1 MRRIDDNLIDKIQ
14 EVQLPIGC
22 TFDDE
27 RRIFIKEL
35 SSCDLLAV
43 PGSGKTTALIAK
55 LNCLSENLE
64 EGESILVLSHTNTAV
79 DEIKKNLVGNA
90 AKLLDYPHCVSTI
103 QEFVDRFLAIPYY
116 ESKYK
121 RSVEIIDKERYDA
134 EIQYKLNRCF
144 DSRVKYCSYQFD
156 FNSVRFKVDNNDI
169 KLVLGVEGKDI
180 SYKVPSTWHDHE
192 EENKL
197 FVKQWFLKVKND
209 ILELGVLHYDDC
221 YYLAE
226 EYIQKYPEV
235 INVLRKRFKYI
246 LIDETQD
253 LQHHQ
258 LKLIDKLFYTSSC
271 VLQRIGDPNQAIY
284 NVVTDACCWIPRN
297 PMYIN
302 NSLRLTSDIA
312 DVVNSFTLEKG
323 DNGSGNA
330 IFIVNGTKTI
340 ETPIPP
346 VLVLYDEATL
356 SLLKSKF
363 KEIIESLHLQNTIE
377 GKKYGFHI
385 IGWNAKLA
393 GSEFDIEK
401 LRLENIFPNI
411 AKVSHSTTKTYNTVS
426 EFLQFSSNETIGE
439 CRKTILAILCRVLFL
454 SGILD
459 SNGRNFTKKTLPK
472 EYENREVVLF
482 NKALLKISLSLYQK
496 NYAIAYE
503 MLVSFINDN
512 LASKFN
518 ITINEIVKNFI
529 GEAFAEYIIEKN
541 DDIEEIQ
548 VQIGTVHSVKG
559 MTHCATMYVET
570 FFHEYECKHLIK
582 RKRNGKFLPTPF
594 FKDTVNITT
603 SRGKQAMKML
613 YVGMSRPTHLLCY
626 ASLKANWSNEGLEK
640 MNSCGWN
647 IMDLTI

>member
-1 MRRIDDNLIDKIQ
+1 MRHIDDNLIDKIQ

-27 RRIFIKEL
+27 RRNFIKEL

-79 DEIKKNLVGNA
+79 DEIKRNLVGNA
-90 AKLLDYPHCVSTI
+90 AKLLEYPHCVSTI

-134 EIQYKLNRCF
+134 EIQYKLSRCF

-156 FNSVRFKVDNNDI
+156 FNSVRFKIDNNDI
-169 KLVLGVEGKDI
+169 KLVLGIEGKDI
-180 SYKVPSTWHDHE
+180 SYKVPGTWHDNE

-197 FVKQWFLKVKND
+197 FVKKWLLKVKND

-226 EYIQKYPEV
+226 EYIQKYPEA

-258 LKLIDKLFYTSSC
+258 LNLIDKIFYNSSC

-284 NVVTDACCWIPRN
+284 NVVTDTCCWIPRN

-312 DVVNSFTLEKG
+312 DVVNPFTLEKG

-330 IFIVNGTKTI
+330 IFVVNGTKTL

-346 VLVLYDEATL
+346 VLLLYDEVTL
-356 SLLKSKF
+356 PLLKSKF
-363 KEIIESLHLQNTIE
+363 KEIIESLNLQNTIE
-377 GKKYGFHI
+377 GEKYGFHI

-393 GSEFDIEK
+393 EPEFDIEK
-401 LRLENIFPNI
+401 LRLENMFPNI
-411 AKVSHSTTKTYNTVS
+411 AKVGRSTTKTYNTVS
-426 EFLQFSSNETIGE
+426 EFLQFTTNETIGE

-472 EYENREVVLF
+472 EYENSEVVLF

-503 MLVSFINDN
+503 MLASFINDN

-529 GEAFAEYIIEKN
+529 GETYIEYKIEKN
-541 DDIEEIQ
+541 DDIEEIK

-582 RKRNGKFLPTPF
+582 RKRNGEFQPTPF

-626 ASLKANWSNEGLEK
+626 ASLKANWSIESLEK